1 MSTFIENIVLNCFE
15 TSDKHKGLDT
25 VDNGS
30 ETEELQA
37 SRPDQGGREDSVS
50 IMVSHRLT
58 AMLFIFI
65 DKEVEAWRG

>member
-1 MSTFIENIVLNCFE
+1 MSTFIENIMPHCFE

-30 ETEELQA
+30 ETGRPGF
-37 SRPDQGGREDSVS
+37 RPDQGGREDSVS